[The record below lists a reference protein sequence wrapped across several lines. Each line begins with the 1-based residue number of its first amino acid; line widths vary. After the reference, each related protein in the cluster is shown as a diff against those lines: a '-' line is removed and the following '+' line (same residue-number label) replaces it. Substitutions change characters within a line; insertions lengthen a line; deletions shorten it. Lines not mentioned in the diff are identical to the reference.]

1 MSKVSK
7 PKEAHRMPSPTA
19 YHVPL
24 AELEAMPTLS
34 QGQADDLKI
43 DTGDQRVWLS
53 RMTAED
59 GEPYDNRV
67 TIERFV
73 DGSWVEV
80 EYFQAV

>member
-1 MSKVSK
+1 MTH
-7 PKEAHRMPSPTA
+7 APTA

-24 AELEAMPTLS
+24 AELEAMPTIT

-43 DTGDQRVWLS
+43 DNGDERVWLS
-53 RMTAED
+53 RCTTED

-67 TIERFV
+67 TIERLI
-73 DGSWVEV
+73 DGSWQEV